1 LFNSCQLVKI
11 TAVNCLKQQ
20 PRRQNYL
27 VLAGIM
33 SVDGLLV
40 FADVF
45 TEWTFVV
52 LSSASLK
59 LFSLSLKLRQNKLG
73 FVPCSL
79 ALNLSVKQE

>member
-1 LFNSCQLVKI
+1 
-11 TAVNCLKQQ
+11 
-20 PRRQNYL
+20 
-27 VLAGIM
+27 M

-73 FVPCSL
+73 FVPCLKFVSKAGAGVDKL
-79 ALNLSVKQE
+79 